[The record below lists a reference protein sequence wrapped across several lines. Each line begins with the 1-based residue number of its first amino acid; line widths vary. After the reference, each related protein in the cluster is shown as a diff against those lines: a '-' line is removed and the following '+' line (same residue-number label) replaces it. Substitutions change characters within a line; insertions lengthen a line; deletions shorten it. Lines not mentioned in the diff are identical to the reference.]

1 MNYNPKPIDTS
12 DITLPEE
19 LLALTEKIAENVH
32 DVWAVGRIEQ
42 GWTYGPVRDDAKKE
56 TPCLVPYNELPE
68 SEKEYDRNT
77 AMETLKLIIKMGCSI
92 ISNQTDGGDEN
103 ATV

>member
-1 MNYNPKPIDTS
+1 MKGNNFMNYNPKPIDTS
-12 DITLPEE
+12 DIILPEE

-32 DVWAVGRIEQ
+32 DVWAVGRLEQ
-42 GWTYGPVRDDAKKE
+42 GWTYGPVRNDERKE

-77 AMETLKLIIKMGCSI
+77 ALETVKLIVKMGYLI
-92 ISNQTDGGDEN
+92 YLNN
-103 ATV
+103 